1 MANCNAKTKNGQ
13 ACKAAAQKNS
23 RYCFTHDPATRAQ
36 QAKARKAGGLARH
49 TPHFADQDTLPANVA
64 TLEEARGILSYTLAE
79 VIGMDNSIA
88 RARVLIALFDSFV
101 KSIEIGEIEARL
113 QALEQ
118 RTK

>member
-1 MANCNAKTKNGQ
+1 MAKCNG
-13 ACKAAAQKNS
+13 KNS
-23 RYCFTHDPATRAQ
+23 RGEPCKVAALKGDRYCFNHSPATRKAQ
-36 QAKARKAGGLARH
+36 AEARRRGGMANL
-49 TPHFADQDTLPANVA
+49 TPHFADPATVPANVA

-79 VIGMDNSIA
+79 VIGMENTIA
-88 RARVLIALFDSFV
+88 RARILINLFDSFV